1 MIIRQ
6 ATPAAAIAIAKVH
19 VDTWRST
26 YRGIIPDEILDRLS
40 YESRQQT
47 WEASLRKHRSTN
59 HTYVIEADGGNVVG
73 FVSAGKTRE
82 GSAVDTGEIYAIYL
96 LKDYQGRGW
105 GKRLFLT
112 AAERLAQAGYR
123 GMQLWVL
130 ADNPTRGFYE
140 AMGGNLSREKE
151 IEIGGERLLKVEYE
165 WGRLH
170 DPLAE

>member
-6 ATPAAAIAIAKVH
+6 ATPADAIAIAKVH

-26 YRGIIPDEILDRLS
+26 YRGIVSDEVLEGLS
-40 YESRQQT
+40 YDDRQQT

-59 HTYVIEADGGNVVG
+59 HIYVVEADEGNVVG
-73 FVSAGKTRE
+73 FVSAGKERE
-82 GSAVDTGEIYAIYL
+82 SSAVDTGEIYAIYL

-123 GMQLWVL
+123 AMRLWVL
-130 ADNPTRGFYE
+130 ADNPTGGFYE
-140 AMGGNLSREKE
+140 AMGGSVSREKE
-151 IEIGGERLLKVEYE
+151 IEIGGERLMEVEYG
-165 WGRLH
+165 WRRL
-170 DPLAE
+170 DDLLAE